1 MPIYEVGGSGSLLA
15 GASGFLRSVKKP
27 TAMGII
33 IKMIEEQSMAIPAPA
48 GMVPELL
55 TPFNSVVYGMFPVA
69 VTAPKMHKN
78 RPGHPHKRTAATVAI
93 IPVFLLFIFLSPL
106 VNWFCISVQLK
117 KTGCKFSLHPVS
129 TNFLILRPLRA
140 PAV

>member
-1 MPIYEVGGSGSLLA
+1 MGSLLVVA
-15 GASGFLRSVKKP
+15 TSGFLRSVKKP

-33 IKMIEEQSMAIPAPA
+33 IKMIEKQSMAIPAPA
-48 GMVPELL
+48 GIVPELL
-55 TPFNSVVYGMFPVA
+55 TPFNSVVYGIFPVA

-78 RPGHPHKRTAATVAI
+78 KPGHPHKRTAATVAI

-106 VNWFCISVQLK
+106 VNWICVSIQLK

-129 TNFLILRPLRA
+129 TNSSTSRQSYF
-140 PAV
+140 PAA